1 MADEEASVLT
11 RPDVGAERNS
21 IRVRID
27 KKARIGGGRELAYC
41 RRSLTWL
48 NLPEAAVRRR
58 CKGSSASGTFLLPMK
73 LHDLIAPK
81 LPRFA
86 QQGIDD

>member
-41 RRSLTWL
+41 RRSLT
-48 NLPEAAVRRR
+48 
-58 CKGSSASGTFLLPMK
+58 
-73 LHDLIAPK
+73 
-81 LPRFA
+81 
-86 QQGIDD
+86 